1 MKTPA
6 PPLWLKSGA
15 VIGAGHPCFIVAEIG
30 NNHQGEFDT
39 ARRMIEV
46 AAETGIQ
53 AVKFQ
58 KRDIDSL
65 FTRTGREAPY
75 SGANSFGKTYG
86 EHRQALELS
95 IEEMA
100 KLKEIAEELGMVF
113 FFSAWDKLSLNQLLD
128 MDVEL
133 IKICSADLVNVPLLR
148 QAGES
153 GLPMILSTGMSELTD
168 VDTAVN
174 ELTSF
179 HKELILLQCNGSY
192 PCPDDQVGL
201 PVMAE
206 LRKRYGLNVGYS
218 GHERGLGA
226 SVAAAALGACVIE
239 RHFTLDKTMRG
250 TDHKA
255 SLEPSEFK
263 TLVKMVREVEA
274 GLKTTKKQTFPG
286 EREVAKKLRKS
297 IFFARDLPAGH
308 ILTEDDL
315 AVKCPGTGVSP
326 IHWREIIGAALLA
339 GARHDQPFS
348 WEMIAA
354 APQVGRGASL
364 SAGRY

>member
-1 MKTPA
+1 MKTP
-6 PPLWLKSGA
+6 PPIWLKSGA
-15 VIGAGHPCFIVAEIG
+15 VIGAGHPSFIVAEIG
-30 NNHQGEFDT
+30 NNHQGEFEI
-39 ARRMIEV
+39 AKRMIEV

-58 KRDIDSL
+58 KRDVDSL
-65 FTRTGREAPY
+65 FTRSGREAPY
-75 SGANSFGKTYG
+75 TGANSFGRTYG
-86 EHRQALELS
+86 EHRRALELS
-95 IEEMA
+95 IDQMA
-100 KLKEIAEELGMVF
+100 RLKEIAEDLGMVF
-113 FFSAWDKLSLNQLLD
+113 FFSAWDRVSMIQLLD
-128 MDVEL
+128 MEVEL
-133 IKICSADLVNVPLLR
+133 IKICSADLVNIPLLR

-153 GLPMILSTGMSELTD
+153 GLPVILSTGMSELED

-174 ELTSF
+174 ELASF
-179 HKELILLQCNGSY
+179 HKEIVLLQCNGSY

-201 PVMAE
+201 PVIAE
-206 LRKRYGLNVGYS
+206 LRRRYGLNAGYS

-250 TDHKA
+250 TDHQA
-255 SLEPSEFK
+255 SLEPAEFK

-274 GLKTTKKQTFPG
+274 GLKNQRKQAFAG

-297 IFFARDLPAGH
+297 IFFSRDLPAGH

-326 IHWREIIGAALLA
+326 VHWREIIGASLLTS
-339 GARHDQPFS
+339 ARHDEPFS
-348 WEMIAA
+348 WEMIAS
-354 APQVGRGASL
+354 APQVRRGLSL
-364 SAGRY
+364 GAGRF